1 MWHNCKLQMEVET
14 WNLKPETWNLKPET
28 IIAAQQT
35 QLQP

>member
-14 WNLKPETWNLKPET
+14 WNLKPET